1 MSTADGSGGSDVS
14 GGEMKLPQLKRS
26 RGAHRGV
33 FTRQATAIRQAGG
46 PLEDV
51 QATLEFLIDRRKM
64 LTELDSQ
71 IQQLIEDDDELVAD
85 VEEAADVFMA
95 AERGVCLLAM
105 GSRILAKVLTKRL
118 RTWSEKLKILD
129 ENQSGFRGG
138 RSTADATQLL
148 VRITEDAD
156 DLRKR
161 RTYLKLP
168 EDDPS
173 DPEAR
178 LLDLSK
184 AYPRVS
190 KPALWAILRNY
201 GMKGP
206 FLDSLVDLHEATKYQ
221 VKGRDG
227 GSEEW
232 IPERGLR
239 EGCSTSP
246 CLFNIYHQIV
256 MRIAEKERKMISD
269 SNHGTTGVKWHWVPG
284 SNIPDPNKVEK

>member
-1 MSTADGSGGSDVS
+1 
-14 GGEMKLPQLKRS
+14 
-26 RGAHRGV
+26 
-33 FTRQATAIRQAGG
+33 
-46 PLEDV
+46 
-51 QATLEFLIDRRKM
+51 
-64 LTELDSQ
+64 
-71 IQQLIEDDDELVAD
+71 
-85 VEEAADVFMA
+85 
-95 AERGVCLLAM
+95 M
-105 GSRILAKVLTKRL
+105 GSRILSKVLTKRL

-148 VRITEDAD
+148 VRITEDSD

-161 RTYLKLP
+161 RTHLKLP
-168 EDDPS
+168 EDDSS

-178 LLDLSK
+178 LLDLGK

-201 GMKGP
+201 GMKDQ
-206 FLDSLVDLHEATKYQ
+206 FLDSLVDLHEATNYQ

-239 EGCSTSP
+239 EGCSTST
-246 CLFNIYHQIV
+246 CLFNIYHQVV
-256 MRIAEKERKMISD
+256 MRIAEKERKTISD

-284 SNIPDPNKVEK
+284 SNIPDPNKVEKYNSEAVTVPITLFLFAVDTTIVGERKEIQEGVQIVKDVMSQFEEKNNEDKEEVAVFGTSETEEIRMLGSWLGPKEDLKNRKKRAGFLWRNAGHS

>member
-1 MSTADGSGGSDVS
+1 MPTAKEIEGAIEEIKDSAPGKDNVRIKYIKLACPKVKEIIVEIVTKMFQERASRWDEVFKIGQIVPLYKKGSKNDVNNC
-14 GGEMKLPQLKRS
+14 
-26 RGAHRGV
+26 
-33 FTRQATAIRQAGG
+33 
-46 PLEDV
+46 
-51 QATLEFLIDRRKM
+51 
-64 LTELDSQ
+64 
-71 IQQLIEDDDELVAD
+71 
-85 VEEAADVFMA
+85 
-95 AERGVCLLAM
+95 RGVCLLAM
-105 GSRILAKVLTKRL
+105 GSWILTKVLTKRQ

-129 ENQSGFRGG
+129 ENQSVFRGG

-148 VRITEDAD
+148 VRITEDSD

-161 RTYLKLP
+161 RSHLKLP

-173 DPEAR
+173 DPEVR

-184 AYPRVS
+184 AYPNVS

-221 VKGRDG
+221 VKGSDG

-246 CLFNIYHQIV
+246 CLSTNL
-256 MRIAEKERKMISD
+256 RIRFYRLVGRVRTLRAPARRLGALIRGASLDVRKVP
-269 SNHGTTGVKWHWVPG
+269 HGDHFGIK
-284 SNIPDPNKVEK
+284 N